1 MNLKAL
7 SRNKWVRMF
16 LICGFLLLNGC
27 NTYVGMDIGTGWANV
42 GGLNVGGS
50 VHIGRAL

>member
-1 MNLKAL
+1 MKKCLGN
-7 SRNKWVRMF
+7 RWVRLGLLASF
-16 LICGFLLLNGC
+16 LFLNGC

-50 VHIGRAL
+50 IHVGRHL